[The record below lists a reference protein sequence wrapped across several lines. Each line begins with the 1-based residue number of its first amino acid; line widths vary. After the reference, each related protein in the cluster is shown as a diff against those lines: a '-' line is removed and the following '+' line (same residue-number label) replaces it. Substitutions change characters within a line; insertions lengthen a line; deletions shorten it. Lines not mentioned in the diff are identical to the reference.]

1 MSLLP
6 DPAEC
11 TMSNP
16 SSDSENNSENEAQ
29 ALAKPQKIKK
39 KEKRGIIY
47 LSTIPKFMNV
57 TKVREIFGEYGE
69 VDRVFLQPEEKKEDK
84 NKVRKKRKP
93 AKHFTEGW
101 IEFKKKRIAKQV
113 AALLNNKQIGGR
125 KRSKYYDF
133 IWNIKYLPRFK
144 WVHLSE
150 RLAYER
156 AVRKQR
162 MNTEIAQAKRE
173 ATIFSNNVDL
183 GERLSKRQTK
193 ESDQQKELRKSL
205 DSEKIVHQ
213 YKQRE
218 LDSEIVEKK
227 LKLLNDT
234 SVKIKKKNKVA
245 HQKETGPLSEEGRQD
260 FLKSLFG
267 NRK

>member
-1 MSLLP
+1 
-6 DPAEC
+6 
-11 TMSNP
+11 
-16 SSDSENNSENEAQ
+16 
-29 ALAKPQKIKK
+29 
-39 KEKRGIIY
+39 
-47 LSTIPKFMNV
+47 
-57 TKVREIFGEYGE
+57 
-69 VDRVFLQPEEKKEDK
+69 EDK